1 MTNLQ
6 NGLNQALSEE
16 SWRNSY
22 LQEQLKTK
30 VLKVKF
36 IKKDGTERD
45 MVCTLRSDLLPQQI
59 DLEESVQKKSQ
70 NPDVLAVYDI
80 EKNGWRSFRYDS
92 IIGFSETEQ
101 WSM

>member
-101 WSM
+101 